1 MTVVLLIF
9 VLRIRRPPRS
19 TRTDTLF
26 PETTLFRSS
35 GRQDRR
41 GDQHHRHRPEPC
53 LRRYLGRI
61 PPAGPDR
68 LRPVDRLRG
77 VELFPL
83 LLLLRRRSARRMAQE
98 AAIPGF
104 FAPVHRALAEPILP
118 GDRRRTR
125 LNSSH

>member
-41 GDQHHRHRPEPC
+41 GDHHHRHRPEPC

-61 PPAGPDR
+61 PRAGPDR

-83 LLLLRRRSARRMAQE
+83 LFLLRRSEERRVGKQC
-98 AAIPGF
+98 
-104 FAPVHRALAEPILP
+104 VS
-118 GDRRRTR
+118 TC
-125 LNSSH
+125 SSRWSPFHSTNTHP